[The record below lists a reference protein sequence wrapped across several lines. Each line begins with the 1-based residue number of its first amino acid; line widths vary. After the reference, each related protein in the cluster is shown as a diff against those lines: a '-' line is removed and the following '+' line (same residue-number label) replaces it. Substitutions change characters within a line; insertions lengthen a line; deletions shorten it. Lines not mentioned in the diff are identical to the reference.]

1 MKPFYT
7 LIGIALVA
15 FLSFFVFPFWDA
27 MLIALI
33 AFVLSCVITT
43 ILVTRELVE
52 DYKEICELDNQIREL
67 EKKKR

>member
-27 MLIALI
+27 MQIALI
-33 AFVLSCVITT
+33 AFVLSFVILFIAATCEVVTT
-43 ILVTRELVE
+43 C
-52 DYKEICELDNQIREL
+52 KEICELDNRIREL
-67 EKKKR
+67 EKKK